1 MSTYEGNC
9 FSCVRQSTVTMG
21 VLGAEE
27 RHVEAVPK
35 FGAQRGMRRIC
46 SCKGGLFRFSAYLA
60 VACLAA
66 SATPE
71 SAIREANAQAVD
83 LEPRRL
89 DTPTWRDRARWEALD
104 RRVRSATAEGLD
116 ALVAD
121 KDTST
126 SLAAGWEKVRRSIV
140 PPNPTGAEPPA
151 PNERELR
158 RFASLIEKRAG
169 VVAPKPWM
177 DSLLSAT
184 ACGGRD
190 NTVGFDAGD
199 YSVKRVVTPTG
210 DIRVVAEDT
219 RWLIRGQQLPIN
231 RAANSVRASSF
242 ECAYVRRKDG
252 RDTGDRGRRC

>member
-1 MSTYEGNC
+1 
-9 FSCVRQSTVTMG
+9 
-21 VLGAEE
+21 
-27 RHVEAVPK
+27 
-35 FGAQRGMRRIC
+35 MRRQWTLSLDGWI
-46 SCKGGLFRFSAYLA
+46 
-60 VACLAA
+60 
-66 SATPE
+66 
-71 SAIREANAQAVD
+71 
-83 LEPRRL
+83 RRL
-89 DTPTWRDRARWEALD
+89 GGIGRGGRTLD